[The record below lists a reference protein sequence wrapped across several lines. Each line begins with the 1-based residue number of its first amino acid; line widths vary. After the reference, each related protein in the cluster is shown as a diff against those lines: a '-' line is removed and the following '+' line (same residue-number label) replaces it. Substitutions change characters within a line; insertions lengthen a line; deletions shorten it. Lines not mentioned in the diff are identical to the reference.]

1 MNIKYGQKVDIKDLN
16 EINFDLF
23 LFANNIEKR
32 KLTAYQNINANNSI
46 SLAYALCYNENFEE
60 DFEGITNIYVKEIS
74 DIFNILENV
83 LSSNQAEFNIYI
95 DYSCMT
101 KPWYYSII
109 NYLANTKLDAQLVNA
124 YFSYTPSIYSEPLPP
139 KQNTKIEPLPGNYK
153 ISNHKPKALIVC
165 LGYEQNKAQGI
176 IDQLD
181 PNLTY
186 IFYTDPALDSRFVK
200 QVENNNKDILNLVP
214 DSHIIK
220 YPFSDILQLERE
232 LTSLYYLL
240 RNDYNII
247 IAPLGPKPFT
257 LVSMV
262 LSVIY
267 KEIEIWRVDGGFD
280 INKYEREPIVPH
292 EFIIN
297 KITFEKE
304 ELIEIVP

>member
-1 MNIKYGQKVDIKDLN
+1 MNIKYGKKIEKNNVNQIY
-16 EINFDLF
+16 FDLF

-32 KLTAYQNINANNSI
+32 KLTAYQNIIVNNSI
-46 SLAYALCYNENFEE
+46 SSAYALCYDEGLEENY
-60 DFEGITNIYVKEIS
+60 EGITNVYVKEIS
-74 DIFNILENV
+74 DIYNILNNV
-83 LSSNQAEFNIYI
+83 LSQKKTEFNIFV

-101 KPWYYSII
+101 KPWYYSIL
-109 NYLANTKLDAQLVNA
+109 NYLANTKLDAQMVNA

-176 IDQLD
+176 IDQLE

-186 IFYTDPALDSRFVK
+186 IFYTDPAIDSRFVE
-200 QVENNNKDILNLVP
+200 QVKNSNKDILRLVP
-214 DSHIIK
+214 ESNIIK
-220 YPFSDILQLERE
+220 YPFSDILFLERE
-232 LTSLYYLL
+232 LMSLYYLL
-240 RNDYNII
+240 KDDYNII

-267 KEIEIWRVDGGFD
+267 NEIEIWRVDGGFD
-280 INKYEREPIVPH
+280 INKYERKPIVPT
-292 EFIIN
+292 ELIIN
-297 KITFEKE
+297 KITFENE
-304 ELIEIVP
+304 NFVEIVP